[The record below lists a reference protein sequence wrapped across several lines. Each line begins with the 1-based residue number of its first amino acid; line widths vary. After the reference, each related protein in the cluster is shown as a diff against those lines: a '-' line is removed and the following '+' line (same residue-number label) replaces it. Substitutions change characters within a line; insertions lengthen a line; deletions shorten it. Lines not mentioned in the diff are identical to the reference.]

1 MSIRILLADDHTLM
15 RKGLRELISKKIGM
29 DVVGE
34 AGSGLEAVR
43 LALELAPDVVVM
55 DISMPDLNGIEAT
68 RQITRQNP
76 RIRVLALSMYSDARY
91 VTEMLRAG
99 AAGYLLKDAAADEL
113 IRAIVAVARLQT
125 YLSPDIAGAVVEKH
139 VLLATLKGKTSA
151 FSVLSEKERQVLQL
165 LAEGNSTK
173 EVAAILRR
181 SIKTVET
188 HRHNIMAKLKLHSL
202 PELTK
207 YAVREGLTGLE
218 R

>member
-15 RKGLRELISKKIGM
+15 RKGLRELVSKHIGM

-34 AGSGLEAVR
+34 AGSGTETVR
-43 LALELAPDVVVM
+43 LAQELAPDVVVM

-68 RQITRQNP
+68 RQICGRNP
-76 RIRVLALSMYSDARY
+76 RIRVLALSMHADARY

-113 IRAIVAVARLQT
+113 IRAIMAVSRLQT
-125 YLSPDIAGAVVEKH
+125 YLSPAVAGVVVERCVRR
-139 VLLATLKGKTSA
+139 VLADGAGSA
-151 FSVLSEKERQVLQL
+151 FSVLSDRERQILQL
-165 LAEGNSTK
+165 LAEGKSTK
-173 EVAAILRR
+173 EIAAFLGR
-181 SIKTVET
+181 SVKTVEC
-188 HRHNIMAKLKLHSL
+188 HRHNIMVKLKLHSL

-207 YAVREGLTGLE
+207 YAVREGVTGLE

>member
-15 RKGLRELISKKIGM
+15 RKGLRELISKKIGL
-29 DVVGE
+29 DIVGE
-34 AGSGLEAVR
+34 AGSGTETVR

-68 RQITRQNP
+68 RQINGRNP

-99 AAGYLLKDAAADEL
+99 AAGYMLKDAAAEEL
-113 IRAIVAVARLQT
+113 IRAIVSVARLQT
-125 YLSPDIAGAVVEKH
+125 YLSPAVAGMVVDKH
-139 VLLATLKGKTSA
+139 VRHATVEDGGSA
-151 FSVLSEKERQVLQL
+151 FSILTARERQVLQL
-165 LAEGNSTK
+165 LAEGSSTK
-173 EVAAILRR
+173 ETAATLRR
-181 SIKTVET
+181 SVKTVET
-188 HRHNIMAKLKLHSL
+188 HRHNIMTKLKLHSL